1 MNNRD
6 RFEQA
11 MRSDPLEAAALAIQ
25 FSGGC
30 GSKAAAWSWADRAVE
45 AAAQVSVTLDAGHA
59 SWPNLNAMTDQLAAA
74 KTRKPETVIV
84 SRHAGAVAWLA
95 QRGITGEVIAQATP
109 EDVRGKNVIGNLP
122 MHLASL
128 AAKVGSIDLPRLAAA
143 DRGRDLTPEEMDAAG
158 ATIRWYVV
166 EAVQP

>member
-1 MNNRD
+1 MKECDACKGSRICV
-6 RFEQA
+6 FC
-11 MRSDPLEAAALAIQ
+11 
-25 FSGGC
+25 GGAGYDCHSC
-30 GSKAAAWSWADRAVE
+30 GGTGVCS
-45 AAAQVSVTLDAGHA
+45 HC
-59 SWPNLNAMTDQLAAA
+59 PTDSQ
-74 KTRKPETVIV
+74 TVIV
-84 SRHAGAVAWLA
+84 SRHTGAVEWLA

-166 EAVQP
+166 AAVDAADA

>member
-1 MNNRD
+1 M
-6 RFEQA
+6 
-11 MRSDPLEAAALAIQ
+11 
-25 FSGGC
+25 
-30 GSKAAAWSWADRAVE
+30 
-45 AAAQVSVTLDAGHA
+45 LDAG
-59 SWPNLNAMTDQLAAA
+59 D
-74 KTRKPETVIV
+74 
-84 SRHAGAVAWLA
+84 LA

-166 EAVQP
+166 AAVDAADA